1 MTESRMASMASDEA
15 ADRKPRDDPHSHAH
29 RMEPVYVVEPSS
41 GRVRLGL
48 REFWEYREL
57 LYFLVWRNV
66 KARFKQTALG
76 VTWVILQPLLTMMV
90 FTIFFGRLANV
101 PSEGVPYPIYT
112 FTALL
117 PWQLFAHAVT
127 QSGNSLISNQSLITK
142 VYFPRLIIPT
152 AGVLEGLVD
161 FGLAF
166 LIFAGM
172 MVFYGV
178 VPTAAVLALPLLI
191 VLACAAALAVGL
203 WLSALN
209 VRYRDVH
216 YTIPFL
222 VQFWLIATPIAY
234 PASLVPDRW
243 RLLYGL
249 NPMAGVVEGFRWAL
263 LGAPD
268 RLHPS
273 VFVSAAAVVLLLVGG
288 LVYFRR
294 MERTFADEI

>member
-1 MTESRMASMASDEA
+1 
-15 ADRKPRDDPHSHAH
+15 
-29 RMEPVYVVEPSS
+29 VVEPSS

-48 REFWEYREL
+48 GEFWAYREL

-76 VTWVILQPLLTMMV
+76 VTWVILQPLLTMLA
-90 FTIFFGRLANV
+90 FTIFFGRLANM

-117 PWQLFAHAVT
+117 PWQLFAHAVS
-127 QSGNSLISNQSLITK
+127 QSGNSLIASEGLITK

-166 LIFAGM
+166 LIFVVM
-172 MVFYGV
+172 MVYYGV
-178 VPTAAVLALPLLI
+178 APTLAIVALPLFVL
-191 VLACAAALAVGL
+191 LACAAALAVGL

-209 VRYRDVH
+209 VRYRDVR

-234 PASLVPDRW
+234 PASLVPEQW
-243 RLLYGL
+243 RLLYGI
-249 NPMAGVVEGFRWAL
+249 NPMVGVVEGFRWAL
-263 LGAPD
+263 LGTPD

-273 VFVSAAAVVLLLVGG
+273 VFISAVAVALLLVGG

-294 MERTFADEI
+294 MERTFADEV

>member
-1 MTESRMASMASDEA
+1 MTESRMASTASDEA
-15 ADRKPRDDPHSHAH
+15 AGRKPRDDPQSHAH
-29 RMEPVYVVEPSS
+29 RMEPVYVVEPST
-41 GRVRLGL
+41 GRVTLGL
-48 REFWEYREL
+48 REFWDYREL
-57 LYFLVWRNV
+57 LYFLVWRNL
-66 KARFKQTALG
+66 KARFKQTAIG
-76 VTWVILQPLLTMMV
+76 VIWVILQPLLTMMV

-101 PSEGVPYPIYT
+101 PSEGVPYPIFT

-127 QSGNSLISNQSLITK
+127 QSGNSLISSQSLITK

-178 VPTAAVLALPLLI
+178 VPTAAALALPLFVL
-191 VLACAAALAVGL
+191 LACAAALAVGL

-288 LVYFRR
+288 VVYFRR